1 MRLYPDDSNTTAED
15 LLDALPYGVVVLDA
29 DQEVVAANAAAYA
42 LVPALAAESKRCHNL
57 YPCRDTG
64 GPCERDCFALRA
76 AESGKPST
84 EIRIDTAGGISP
96 GALWVTAAPLPR
108 GPGAIIHLRPGWRGD
123 RRRRSAIGAQD
134 DPELRIRT
142 LGRTHVEALEDS
154 LDDDWLSQRPGQ
166 ILKYLVC
173 ERSRV
178 VMVDEIAETFW
189 PDSGPRA
196 VGNTRYAIHRLRSK
210 LEPRR
215 AAHVAPAFVVA
226 RGGGYALDRTR
237 IWIDADEFERAVAQ
251 GQAAM
256 SRLAPGAAA
265 QHLERAMALYRG
277 SFLADEPYSH
287 WATDERNNLASLAIY
302 ALHVL
307 TALARERGN
316 GPDAILHLQR
326 LAELEP
332 LDGGVHRELIQALMG
347 EGRSGDAKRRFDQFA
362 HRLRRDLG
370 QEPEFDLRS
379 LAAATAAPARRDPPP
394 SL

>member
-1 MRLYPDDSNTTAED
+1 MLLNPDDPETAAED
-15 LLDALPYGVVVLDA
+15 VLAALPYGIVVLGS
-29 DQEVVAANAAAYA
+29 QGEIVSANAAARD
-42 LVPALAAESKRCHNL
+42 LVPAIAAAQTHRCHDL
-57 YPCRDTG
+57 FPCRAAG
-64 GPCERDCFALRA
+64 GPCERGCFALRA
-76 AESGKPST
+76 AKSGKPSP
-84 EIRIDTAGGISP
+84 EVRIDTAGGIAP
-96 GALWVTAAPLPR
+96 GALWVTTAPLPR
-108 GPGAIIHLRPGWRGD
+108 GAGAIVHLRAGWRGD
-123 RRRRSAIGAQD
+123 RRRRSAAGVHD
-134 DPELRIRT
+134 RPDLRIRT
-142 LGRTHVEALEDS
+142 LGRTHVEAVDDS
-154 LDDDWLSQRPGQ
+154 LDVDWLSQRPGQ

-215 AAHVAPAFVVA
+215 PAHAAPAFVVA
-226 RGGGYALDRTR
+226 RGGGYALDRDR

-256 SRLAPGAAA
+256 TRLAPGAAV

-302 ALHVL
+302 ALRVL
-307 TALARERGN
+307 TALARERGD
-316 GPDAILHLQR
+316 GLDAVRHLQR
-326 LAELEP
+326 LAALEP
-332 LDGGVHRELIQALMG
+332 LDGGVHRELVQALIG
-347 EGRSGDAKRRFDQFA
+347 EGRPGEAKRRFDQFA

-379 LAAATAAPARRDPPP
+379 LAAATAPPDDAP
-394 SL
+394 

>member
-1 MRLYPDDSNTTAED
+1 MLLNPDHPSIAADE
-15 LLDALPYGVVVLDA
+15 LLDALPYGVVLLGSA
-29 DQEVVAANAAAYA
+29 GEIIGANPAALALAPAIAAAQTGC
-42 LVPALAAESKRCHNL
+42 CHDL
-57 YPCRDTG
+57 FPCREAR

-76 AESGKPST
+76 AQSGKPSP
-84 EIRIDTAGGISP
+84 EIRIDTAGGIAP

-108 GPGAIIHLRPGWRGD
+108 GVGAILHLRPGWRGD
-123 RRRRSAIGAQD
+123 RRRRSAVGMHD
-134 DPELRIRT
+134 GPELRIRT
-142 LGRTHVEALEDS
+142 LGRTHVEAVDDS
-154 LDDDWLSQRPGQ
+154 LDVDWLSQRPGQ

-215 AAHVAPAFVVA
+215 HPHAAPAFVVA
-226 RGGGYALDRTR
+226 RGGGYGLDRNR

-256 SRLAPGAAA
+256 TRLAQGAAA

-302 ALHVL
+302 ALRVL
-307 TALARERGN
+307 TALARERN
-316 GPDAILHLQR
+316 DGPDAIRHLQR

-332 LDGGVHRELIQALMG
+332 LDGGVHRELIQALIG
-347 EGRSGDAKRRFDQFA
+347 EGRSGDAKRRFDHFT

-370 QEPEFDLRS
+370 LEPDFDLRS
-379 LAAATAAPARRDPPP
+379 LAEATPRNDDAA
-394 SL
+394 